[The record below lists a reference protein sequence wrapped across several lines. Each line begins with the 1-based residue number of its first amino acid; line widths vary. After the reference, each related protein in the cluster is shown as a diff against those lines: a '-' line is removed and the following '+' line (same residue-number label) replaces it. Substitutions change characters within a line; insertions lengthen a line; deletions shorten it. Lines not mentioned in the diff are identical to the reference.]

1 MLPAQWEVG
10 LALGWGMGHDRG
22 MNPTTRAGA
31 NHLGRNVRSH
41 LPDPDSLP
49 GLPTLDE
56 GHQRIWALA
65 APYLRT
71 RRNDI
76 HSLFAFSLAAAMLE
90 FHPEADRNVVL
101 PAILLHDT
109 GWSQVPADEVL
120 EAIAPG
126 GGRPDLVR
134 LHETEGARIAEEILH
149 QVGHPETLIPE
160 VLRIIDGHDSRR
172 ESLSINDSI
181 VKDADK
187 VWRVTP
193 WGLDVI
199 TDWFGLTR
207 SETLTLCASRVH
219 GHLFTDAGRAMA
231 MGLTALESMNGTPD
245 VDAVR

>member
-1 MLPAQWEVG
+1 MIGQYGV
-10 LALGWGMGHDRG
+10 
-22 MNPTTRAGA
+22 MNPNTRAGT
-31 NHLGRNVRSH
+31 NQPGTNQLGRDVRTH
-41 LPDPDSLP
+41 LPDGHSLP
-49 GLPTLDE
+49 GLPVLDE
-56 GHQRIWALA
+56 DHQHIWELA

-90 FHPEADRNVVL
+90 FHPEADRDVVL

-120 EAIAPG
+120 EAIAPD

-134 LHETEGARIAEEILH
+134 LHETQGARIAEEIL
-149 QVGHPETLIPE
+149 QKVGHPAESVAEI
-160 VLRIIDGHDSRR
+160 LRIIDGHDSRR

-187 VWRVTP
+187 IWRVTP

-207 SETLTLCASRVH
+207 SETLLLCASRVH

-231 MGLTALESMNGTPD
+231 MGLSALESMNATAH

>member
-1 MLPAQWEVG
+1 MSS
-10 LALGWGMGHDRG
+10 RS
-22 MNPTTRAGA
+22 RAGA
-31 NHLGRNVRSH
+31 NQLGRDVRSH
-41 LPDPDSLP
+41 LPDAATLP
-49 GLPTLDE
+49 GLPTLD
-56 GHQRIWALA
+56 GHQQTIWALA

-76 HSLFAFSLAAAMLE
+76 HSLFAFSLAAAILE
-90 FHPEADRNVVL
+90 FHPEAERDVVL

-109 GWSQVPADEVL
+109 GWSQVPPDEVL

-134 LHETEGARIAEEILH
+134 QHEVEGARIAGEILR
-149 QVGHPETLIPE
+149 QVGHPEEFISE
-160 VLRIIDGHDSRR
+160 IQDIINGHDSRR
-172 ESLSINDSI
+172 ETLSLNDSI

-187 VWRVTP
+187 IWRVTP

-207 SETLTLCASRVH
+207 PETLTLCTSRVH
-219 GHLFTDAGRAMA
+219 GHLFTEAGRAMA
-231 MGLTALESMNGTPD
+231 MGLTALESMATTAE

>member
-1 MLPAQWEVG
+1 MEIQREMSDDQ
-10 LALGWGMGHDRG
+10 GMSS
-22 MNPTTRAGA
+22 TTRASA
-31 NHLGRNVRSH
+31 NQLGRDVRSH
-41 LPDPDSLP
+41 LPDAATLP
-49 GLPTLDE
+49 GMPTLDR
-56 GHQRIWALA
+56 HQQQIWALA

-90 FHPEADRNVVL
+90 FHPEARLEVVL

-134 LHETEGARIAEEILH
+134 LHEVEGARIAGEILGE
-149 QVGHPETLIPE
+149 VGHPAEFISE
-160 VLRIIDGHDSRR
+160 IQDIIDGHDSRQ
-172 ESLSINDSI
+172 ESLSVNDSI

-187 VWRVTP
+187 IWRVTP

-199 TDWFGLTR
+199 TDWFGLSR

-231 MGLTALESMNGTPD
+231 MGFTALESMASTAE